1 VRNVRGSS
9 VDQPPRGGYRQRF
22 SLSLSGRHRWPN
34 SCGASPPARRRPSL
48 RLTHLGTRARL
59 KGHGPSDAPS
69 APESRGGRR
78 NRSKVLGVAGQY
90 TKLGG
95 LVTQPYDA
103 DYWRQRANEARA
115 LAEAMTLPVARRVL
129 EHIAATYER
138 LANRA
143 ECTAGRK
150 GTRERS

>member
-1 VRNVRGSS
+1 M
-9 VDQPPRGGYRQRF
+9 
-22 SLSLSGRHRWPN
+22 
-34 SCGASPPARRRPSL
+34 RP
-48 RLTHLGTRARL
+48 TE
-59 KGHGPSDAPS
+59 PI
-69 APESRGGRR
+69 E
-78 NRSKVLGVAGQY
+78 VLGVAGQY
-90 TKLGG
+90 AKLGG

-115 LAEAMTLPVARRVL
+115 HAEAMTLPVARRVL

-143 ECTAGRK
+143 ERIA

>member
-1 VRNVRGSS
+1 MS
-9 VDQPPRGGYRQRF
+9 VDRRWTSPLAGAIGSASRCPCRGDMGSRIHPEA
-22 SLSLSGRHRWPN
+22 SL
-34 SCGASPPARRRPSL
+34 PARRRPSL

-90 TKLGG
+90 AKLGG

-103 DYWRQRANEARA
+103 DYWRRRANEARA
-115 LAEAMTLPVARRVL
+115 LAEAMTLPVARRAL

-143 ECTAGRK
+143 ECLAGRK